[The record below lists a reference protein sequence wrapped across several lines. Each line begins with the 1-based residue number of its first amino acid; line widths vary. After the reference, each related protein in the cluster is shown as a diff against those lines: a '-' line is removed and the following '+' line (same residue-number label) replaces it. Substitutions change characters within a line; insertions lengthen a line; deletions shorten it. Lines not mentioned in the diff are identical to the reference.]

1 MDRVSGSS
9 YPYYKIFLSFRLS
22 PKYHIIELKIEK
34 KEGEGM
40 KGIVI
45 RWVLNAIALFITA
58 GLIQG
63 IEIDGIFS
71 ALVAALVLGIVN
83 AVIRPVII
91 LLTMPINILT
101 LGLLT
106 IFINGLML
114 KIVSNVVVGFSAQGF
129 WATVV
134 GALLLSIIS
143 GVLSFLVHDR

>member
-1 MDRVSGSS
+1 
-9 YPYYKIFLSFRLS
+9 
-22 PKYHIIELKIEK
+22 
-34 KEGEGM
+34 M
-40 KGIVI
+40 KGMII
-45 RWVLNAIALFITA
+45 RWVLNAVALFITA

-114 KIVSNVVVGFSAQGF
+114 KIVSSVVVGFSAQGF

-143 GVLSFLVHDR
+143 GILSFLVHDR